1 MIFKE
6 VMNEVI
12 YKNFEIDDFIHPD
25 QCKALEEYTYFLD
38 GIPDSDKEKIAQ
50 KLFSEIVEYND
61 AQVNNWTTVQP
72 TAKPTRVIK
81 SDIKTIDN
89 FLELL
94 EKIYL
99 DVPSSMSGTFFSIDK
114 KYKTAED
121 YAQKLKHDLE
131 ILQTGKAKCN
141 QSDLLIL
148 KKGRY
153 YSNIKTK
160 EDIENTIIEILKDY
174 SLTRYTTD
182 RRPIYKEF
190 IAAFK

>member
-1 MIFKE
+1 
-6 VMNEVI
+6 MNEVI
-12 YKNFEIDDFIHPD
+12 GKNFESGYFINPD
-25 QCKALEEYTYFLD
+25 QCKALKDHTYFLD

-50 KLFSEIVEYND
+50 KLFSEIEEYS
-61 AQVNNWTTVQP
+61 AQQFNNWTTEQP

-94 EKIYL
+94 AKIHI
-99 DVPSSMSGTFFSIDK
+99 DAPASMSGTFFSMNK
-114 KYKTAED
+114 ECSNAKAFAK
-121 YAQKLKHDLE
+121 KLKHDLE
-131 ILQTGKAKCN
+131 TLQTGKAKCN

-148 KKGRY
+148 QKRRY

-160 EDIENTIIEILKDY
+160 EDIENTITEILKDY